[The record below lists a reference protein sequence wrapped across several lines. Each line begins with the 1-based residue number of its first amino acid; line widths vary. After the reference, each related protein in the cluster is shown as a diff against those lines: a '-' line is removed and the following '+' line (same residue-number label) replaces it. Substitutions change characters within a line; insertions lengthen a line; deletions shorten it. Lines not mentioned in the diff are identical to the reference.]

1 MGQPDWRLGVL
12 AQVAMFGVEVEWF
25 LRGWGVNW
33 GWLWGITGREKAGD
47 RNFVEFAYVY
57 S

>member
-1 MGQPDWRLGVL
+1 
-12 AQVAMFGVEVEWF
+12 MFGVEVEWF